1 MAFINDGR
9 FEEFKSK
16 VWLASP
22 TMYPESMKYVME
34 AYETNWMSTV
44 GANINEVER
53 IAAETS
59 GTKYAVGLSCGTAAL
74 HLSMKLAGER
84 LYGKPSVGDLKKN
97 IKECRR
103 CHNISDGEIC
113 EICSDPKRDNT
124 TLCVVENIKD
134 ILSIE
139 ATSQYNGL
147 YHVLGG
153 IISPMDGIGPADLH
167 ITSLVERVEQEPIR
181 EIIFA
186 LIEGDTTGYYI
197 FKKMKNKEDLVIS
210 TIAKGISIGNDLE
223 YTDELTLGRSIVN
236 RVKFSFND

>member
-1 MAFINDGR
+1 MNSSRLLDKAVDQFASLPGVGR
-9 FEEFKSK
+9 K
-16 VWLASP
+16 
-22 TMYPESMKYVME
+22 
-34 AYETNWMSTV
+34 
-44 GANINEVER
+44 
-53 IAAETS
+53 
-59 GTKYAVGLSCGTAAL
+59 TALKFVL
-74 HLSMKLAGER
+74 HLLKKDVQEVDDFLKSI
-84 LYGKPSVGDLKKN
+84 GDLKKN

-139 ATSQYNGL
+139 ATSQY
-147 YHVLGG
+147 
-153 IISPMDGIGPADLH
+153 
-167 ITSLVERVEQEPIR
+167 
-181 EIIFA
+181 
-186 LIEGDTTGYYI
+186 TTGYYI

>member
-1 MAFINDGR
+1 MNSSKLLDKAIDQFASLPGVGR
-9 FEEFKSK
+9 K
-16 VWLASP
+16 
-22 TMYPESMKYVME
+22 
-34 AYETNWMSTV
+34 
-44 GANINEVER
+44 
-53 IAAETS
+53 
-59 GTKYAVGLSCGTAAL
+59 TALKFVL
-74 HLSMKLAGER
+74 HLLKKNTDDVNIFVESICE
-84 LYGKPSVGDLKKN
+84 LKKN
-97 IKECRR
+97 IHECSQ
-103 CHNISDGEIC
+103 CHNISDGELC
-113 EICSDPKRDNT
+113 EICQDKKRDT
-124 TLCVVENIKD
+124 EVICVVENIKD

-167 ITSLVERVEQEPIR
+167 INSLVNRVEQGNIR

-186 LIEGDTTGYYI
+186 LSATIEGDTTGYYI
-197 FKKMKNKEDLVIS
+197 FKKLKNKENLLIS